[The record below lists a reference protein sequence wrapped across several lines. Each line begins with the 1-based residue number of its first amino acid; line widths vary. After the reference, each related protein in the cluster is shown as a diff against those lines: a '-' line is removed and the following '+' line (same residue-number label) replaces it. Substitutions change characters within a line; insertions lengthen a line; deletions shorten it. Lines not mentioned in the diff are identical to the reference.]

1 MPKYITDNAKI
12 DENFDEENS
21 DKENFDEKNI
31 VKNKCV
37 FWKSNFKNVFFER
50 EILKISFLREK
61 FWKCSFYGNYF
72 KKKVS
77 WLFSN
82 DFTVDYLA
90 PSF

>member
-37 FWKSNFKNVFFER
+37 F
-50 EILKISFLREK
+50 
-61 FWKCSFYGNYF
+61 
-72 KKKVS
+72 
-77 WLFSN
+77 
-82 DFTVDYLA
+82 
-90 PSF
+90 